1 MGSPR
6 AIFGAVIAAH
16 PVGRT
21 ALHTLL
27 AGACDYAGL
36 FPPAELGMESVL
48 ANYLEYRVSADAW
61 ALGRLV
67 VPAVRLPELEAA
79 VGKAGTPPPL
89 GELVPLSILIGAGV
103 VEEVALVEAFE
114 ERDSGRQ
121 TRVESVEVKARTARQ
136 VVDVLGDIP
145 SRWHRYIEVP
155 AGSESDRILGAVSFA
170 GARAKVRTGGV
181 TPEVFPSTRALLAF
195 LAAAARRRIAFKAT
209 AGLHH
214 ALHGTYPLTY
224 EPDPPRGRMFG
235 YLNLALA
242 AAVLWKGGE
251 GSESRAQGALLEDV
265 AGAVDWDESAV
276 QWRGERFDRQFLVGF
291 RKNFFHGFGSCAFR
305 EPLDELATMA
315 SR

>member
-1 MGSPR
+1 MGSRR

-16 PVGRT
+16 PLGGT

-36 FPPAELGMESVL
+36 FPPAQLRMESVL
-48 ANYLEYRVSADAW
+48 ANYLEYRASADAW

-67 VPAVRLPELEAA
+67 VPAVRLLELDAA
-79 VGKAGTPPPL
+79 VGKAGTI
-89 GELVPLSILIGAGV
+89 GEPVPLSVLIGPGV

-114 ERDSGRQ
+114 EGDSGRQ

-145 SRWHRYIEVP
+145 SRWHRYVEVP
-155 AGSESDRILGAVSFA
+155 AGDESDPVLEAVSLA

-181 TPEVFPSTRALLAF
+181 TTEVFPSTRALLAF